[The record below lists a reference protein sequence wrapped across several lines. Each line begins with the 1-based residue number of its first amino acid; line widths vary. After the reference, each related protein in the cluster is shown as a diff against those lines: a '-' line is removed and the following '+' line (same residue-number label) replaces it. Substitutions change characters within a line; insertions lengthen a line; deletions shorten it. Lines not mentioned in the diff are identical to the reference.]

1 MKKNSYLV
9 YLINPYNYDKP
20 PKLFLKTN
28 GEQIKEVDFSFLLNN
43 DFEVITYQLEDL
55 FSFMH
60 GIRYEKENSFIDI
73 CQVARLIYGRP
84 FKDQKGKEPWTIWSL
99 LNQEFGSTSEVKYL
113 WNYMYRG
120 EDNKKRKETVR
131 CLGQFSLMLEK
142 LWISLKKKLAQ
153 AGEEKRY
160 FEIEKNINEIFL
172 RQQLIGIKIGQ
183 SILLE
188 RLDKLD
194 KKIGDAGRIL
204 RKKWLINDPHDKNFL
219 IRALRKAELSKLTQ
233 YIDDSSFDSLLSMLS
248 GKNDL
253 PKYLKIYYDNERD
266 KQIILRMGG
275 IGRDRI
281 FPIYKTIGTVT
292 GRIIVESPS
301 LQHLRK
307 INRDILIPEK
317 GKIFLYPDY
326 SQFEPGIMAD
336 DSKDQ
341 NFIADFNSGDLYK
354 SLSRSLFGSEK
365 NRDSAKIIFLSFCYG
380 MSIETMVSF
389 AAKSSGREVSD
400 TKKII
405 TDFFGRYNRLNEW
418 KNDLGNNLTVYGR
431 IGTRLGNYRYRDCK
445 SGIITNKE
453 KRWIVS
459 QRIQGTASLIL
470 KKVIIEIYENCRE
483 VDILLPM
490 HDALLLQVPEE
501 NSNEVKDRIEEIFI
515 SNFMKECPSIRPR
528 VSFDNFI
535 EPEEN

>member
-43 DFEVITYQLEDL
+43 DLDVITYQLEDL

-60 GIRYEKENSFIDI
+60 GIRYEKKNSFIDI

-84 FKDQKGKEPWTIWSL
+84 FKEQKGKEPWTIWSL

-120 EDNKKRKETVR
+120 EDNKKREETVR
-131 CLGQFSLMLEK
+131 CLDKFSLMLEK

-153 AGEEKRY
+153 ADEEKRY
-160 FEIEKNINEIFL
+160 LEIEKNINEIFL

-183 SILLE
+183 NILLE

-204 RKKWLINDPHDKNFL
+204 RKKWLINNPHDKNVL
-219 IRALRKAELSKLTQ
+219 IRALRKAELFKLTK

-248 GKNDL
+248 EQNDL

-292 GRIIVESPS
+292 GRIIVESPG
-301 LQHLRK
+301 LQHIRRT
-307 INRDILIPEK
+307 NRDILIPEE

-354 SLSRSLFGSEK
+354 SLSRSLFGSKK

-389 AAKSSGREVSD
+389 AAKSSGKEVSD

-405 TDFFGRYNRLNEW
+405 TGFFGRYNRLSEW

-535 EPEEN
+535 EPEEK